1 MKYLHTQSIGSLALI
16 VAGTLAIATVVQP
29 SRASAGNNG
38 GAIAAGI
45 IGGAMLAIIASQ
57 AAQANQN
64 AAAAQQR
71 RVKRPKNVKAPA
83 APKAEAQ
90 VQIVQPTPPPMNSD
104 PFKGVAPA
112 VVPSSSARPVS
123 F

>member
-1 MKYLHTQSIGSLALI
+1 MTYLHSRNVRHVALV
-16 VAGTLAIATVVQP
+16 VAGALAIATVVQP
-29 SRASAGNNG
+29 SRASAGDYS
-38 GAIAAGI
+38 GAIAGGI

-71 RVKRPKNVKAPA
+71 RVKRTKSVKAPA

-90 VQIVQPTPPPMNSD
+90 AQIVQQTPPPMNSD

-112 VVPSSSARPVS
+112 AVPSSSASPAS